1 MKKSTELLNV
11 ALTEL
16 KTLDSSLRGDD
27 LAAIATAREAVKT
40 AVDATNEQIRSEYY
54 AEFLDTD
61 NPFLTAITLEFLDV
75 YKVVEKTDKN
85 GVASAEIKPRKEL
98 IDLEAFEKSV
108 TDRKLANNGQWIF
121 WVEKFAYIV
130 GARATKDVGGNL
142 DKFKN
147 AFKLSTTAEKDCDIG
162 ATPTSN
168 RQMTK
173 QLQTIIDGIV
183 FVDNGSGLNE
193 LKAETRDVAR
203 IVTVCC
209 KDANDSNN
217 VVMPRVKTIKN
228 LVVKAIN
235 RIATNGTYEAE

>member
-1 MKKSTELLNV
+1 MKKSQELLNV

-16 KTLDSSLRGDD
+16 KTLDVALRGDD
-27 LAAIATAREAVKT
+27 AAAIEAARTKVKE
-40 AVDATNEQIRSEYY
+40 AVDATNEQIRAEYY
-54 AEFLDTD
+54 AEFLEAE
-61 NPFLTAITLEFLDV
+61 NPFLTAIMTEFLDV
-75 YKVVEKTDKN
+75 CRLVEKTDKH
-85 GVASAEIKPRKEL
+85 GVSSAEIKPRKEL

-108 TDRKLANNGQWIF
+108 PDRRLAVNGQWIF

-130 GARATKDVGGNL
+130 GARATKEIGGNA
-142 DKFKN
+142 DKYRN
-147 AFKLSTTAEKDCDIG
+147 AFKLSTTAEKECDVG

-173 QLQTIIDGIV
+173 QLQKIIDGIV
-183 FVDNGSGLNE
+183 FIDDGKGLNE

-203 IVTVCC
+203 IVAVCC
-209 KDANDSNN
+209 RDAKESNN
-217 VVMPRVKTIKN
+217 VVMPRTGTIKN